1 MSILCDGQLITNVID
16 ELGNTVTIRTVSNA
30 YDTTS
35 YREVTETTADTANLK
50 AFSQVL
56 TTADDLVKEGVFRAG
71 DIIFWFKGSQANL
84 TPGNRIL
91 YNSVY
96 YEIND
101 LIEHRE
107 ADTVY
112 VLEVRTKKC

>member
-1 MSILCDGQLITNVID
+1 MGILCDGQILTNTID
-16 ELGNTVTIRTVSNA
+16 ELGNTVTLRAVSNA
-30 YDTTS
+30 FDTTS
-35 YREVTETTADTANLK
+35 YREVTETTTDTASLK
-50 AFSQVL
+50 AFTQVL

-71 DIIFWFKGSQANL
+71 DIIFWFKGSQTGL

-101 LIEHRE
+101 TIIHQE
-107 ADTVY
+107 ADVTY
-112 VLEVRTKKC
+112 VIEVRTKKC